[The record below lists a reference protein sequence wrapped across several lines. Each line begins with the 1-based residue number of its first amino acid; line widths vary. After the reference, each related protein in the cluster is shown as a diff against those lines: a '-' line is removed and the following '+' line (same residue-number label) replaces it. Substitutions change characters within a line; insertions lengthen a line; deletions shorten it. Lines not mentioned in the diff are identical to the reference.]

1 MEVNQL
7 VRTFV
12 GFDQVVVAGPI
23 PYPVG
28 CRFNAVIH
36 HRLSQSFRLSMV
48 PVIVEYALDEDLG
61 ELFEIQRG
69 IEPVVSLASLF
80 VSRCY
85 PAR

>member
-1 MEVNQL
+1 
-7 VRTFV
+7 
-12 GFDQVVVAGPI
+12 
-23 PYPVG
+23 
-28 CRFNAVIH
+28 
-36 HRLSQSFRLSMV
+36 MV

-69 IEPVVSLASLF
+69 IEPVISLASLF

>member
-23 PYPVG
+23 PYTVRR
-28 CRFNAVIH
+28 RFYAVIH
-36 HRLSQSFRLSMV
+36 HRLSQSVRLSMV
-48 PVIVEYALDEDLG
+48 TVIVEHAIDEDLG
-61 ELFEIQRG
+61 ELFEVQRG
-69 IEPVVSLASLF
+69 IEPVISLAALF
-80 VSRCY
+80 VPRSY